1 MTEEQTYIILATLTG
16 QIQQSPDNA
25 TLYLK
30 RAQTYLALNDT
41 SHALDDLDKAIS
53 LDNTLAE
60 AYMLRGQ
67 QRFKLHD
74 RNAAFEDLKKAMS
87 LNPRLMAYVSGEYKT
102 KEPTK
107 PFKI

>member
-25 TLYLK
+25 TLYLN
-30 RAQTYLALNDT
+30 RAKTYLALNDT
-41 SHALDDLDKAIS
+41 AHAIDDLDKALS
-53 LDNTLAE
+53 LDDTLAE

-74 RNAAFEDLKKAMS
+74 RNAAFEDLKKAVN
-87 LNPRLMAYVSGEYKT
+87 LNPQLMADVTGEYHT
-102 KEPTK
+102 KEPPK